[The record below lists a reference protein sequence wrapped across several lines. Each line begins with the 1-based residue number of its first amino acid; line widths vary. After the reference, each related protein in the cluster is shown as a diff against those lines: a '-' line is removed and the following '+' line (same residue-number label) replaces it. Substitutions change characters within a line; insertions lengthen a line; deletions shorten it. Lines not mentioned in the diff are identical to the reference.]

1 TGGSA
6 PPSYKQLR
14 NDFQPF
20 VTLGTHMES
29 CVFVCE
35 DFPKENQK
43 LANEQ
48 LTLVKLKLAIFYIL
62 CWA

>member
-1 TGGSA
+1 MNG
-6 PPSYKQLR
+6 
-14 NDFQPF
+14 N
-20 VTLGTHMES
+20 
-29 CVFVCE
+29 VFVCE

-62 CWA
+62 CYQTVLFCFQIQIFQDSI